1 MAFASSAAW
10 NFCGETG
17 RTMDAAQ
24 TPFSEAERE
33 RYHALLKL
41 AAESPFEGERKNA
54 LAAADRLAKQHGMT
68 MDEAAAPPDMAA
80 APRQS
85 VRPAD
90 PTERELRKAAAHE
103 MAGVVNLMDHFV
115 NDDKARREAALREA
129 YERGLDSEERKAA
142 ERQAKR
148 PAWKS
153 KSAGARRNPR
163 AHAHV
168 LLSETSMPLS
178 EIVSLTGLDIYE
190 VVGMKLKLRH
200 AG

>member
-1 MAFASSAAW
+1 MV
-10 NFCGETG
+10 E
-17 RTMDAAQ
+17 AQ

-33 RYHALLKL
+33 RFHALLNL

-68 MDEAAAPPDMAA
+68 MDDAAAAPDLAA
-80 APRQS
+80 LPQQP
-85 VRPAD
+85 VKPAG
-90 PTERELRKAAAHE
+90 PSERELRRTAAHE
-103 MAGVVNLMDHFV
+103 FAGVVNLMDHFV
-115 NDDKARREAALREA
+115 DDDKKRREEALQEA
-129 YERGLDSEERKAA
+129 YERGLDSQERKAA

-168 LLSETSMPLS
+168 LLAETSMPIS
-178 EIVSLTGLDIYE
+178 EIVSLTGLDVYE
-190 VVGMKLKLRH
+190 VVGMKLKLRQA

>member
-1 MAFASSAAW
+1 
-10 NFCGETG
+10 
-17 RTMDAAQ
+17 MDAAHTQ
-24 TPFSEAERE
+24 FNEAKRE
-33 RYHALLKL
+33 RFHALLKL

-68 MDEAAAPPDMAA
+68 MDEAAAPPDTAV
-80 APRQS
+80 PPPQPQP
-85 VRPAD
+85 VRPQPA
-90 PTERELRKAAAHE
+90 TERELRRAAAHE
-103 MAGVVNLMDHFV
+103 FEGVVNLMDHFV
-115 NDDKARREAALREA
+115 NDDKKRREEALREA
-129 YERGLDSEERKAA
+129 YERGLDSVERKAA
-142 ERQAKR
+142 ERQARR

-168 LLSETSMPLS
+168 LLSETSMPIT

-190 VVGMKLKLRH
+190 VVGMKLKLRQ

>member
-1 MAFASSAAW
+1 MV
-10 NFCGETG
+10 E
-17 RTMDAAQ
+17 AQ

-33 RYHALLKL
+33 RFHALLKL

-68 MDEAAAPPDMAA
+68 MDEASAPPDLAP
-80 APRQS
+80 PRQP
-85 VRPAD
+85 VAPAG
-90 PTERELRKAAAHE
+90 PTERELRRAAAGE
-103 MAGVVNLMDHFV
+103 FAGVVNLMDHFV
-115 NDDKARREAALREA
+115 DDDKKRREEALQEA
-129 YERGLDSEERKAA
+129 YERGLDSDERKAA

-153 KSAGARRNPR
+153 KKAGARRNPR

-168 LLSETSMPLS
+168 LLAETSMPIS

-190 VVGMKLKLRH
+190 VVGMKLKLRPT
-200 AG
+200 G